1 MSVIDIKKARSRLE
15 QLLAE
20 LTQLNDGAEQGS
32 AIVDLDQSRVG
43 RLSRMDALQNQAISQ
58 TAMFNRAQLIQ
69 QVKSAIKRI
78 DTGEYGI
85 CVNCE
90 EPINPRRLDHNPAAP
105 LCIRCAALAEKQ

>member
-1 MSVIDIKKARSRLE
+1 MSEIDVKTTRNRLE
-15 QLLAE
+15 KLLAE
-20 LTQLNDGAEQGS
+20 LTQANNGAEQGS

-58 TAMFNRAQLIQ
+58 TAMINRVQQIQ

-78 DTGEYGI
+78 DTSEYGI
-85 CVNCE
+85 CLDCE